1 MGISK
6 ISFFQAEDTLL
17 YSPLKLAK
25 EQGIFASMFRKHSV
39 DGSIPEIEII
49 SRNGDEEAVNS
60 LFDASSSND
69 DEIRIAI
76 ADPRAIFTVNKSS
89 EDELRIVGQI
99 ITKFPFW
106 IISAGSTKGELLC
119 PDKNYVTADA
129 CASYY
134 KSAHHN
140 ISLKHINEFN
150 VVDVV
155 KNKNGWGLTGQID
168 KIFENNIKIEAHMAS
183 DMHGLPD
190 NFSPL
195 VSVLITRKSVCKLY
209 GKSVLP
215 IVLESIMNAIIIL
228 YSSQE
233 IAETTIKN
241 IASNLNT
248 DVVKKIAKVIRSDKF
263 YPHTLDINESDWIDT
278 FNFYFDRTI
287 KFYDETFFPDLKIAS
302 QDATKREDVLRK
314 YYNVFYNGTSARIVE
329 RNLIEEFGVTCSTF
343 DTGIDKYIKDRKRDR
358 HRLWMSTYGPFWLVL
373 SLILLGIGTE
383 LLAIYNIFFNS
394 GNDYKEIIPWILS
407 AVSVL
412 IGLLSF
418 YFGPAKSSILNNVKN
433 GRYLKNS
440 KARRR
445 KSK

>member
-1 MGISK
+1 MGISR
-6 ISFFQAEDTLL
+6 ITFYQAEDTML

-25 EQGIFASMFRKHSV
+25 EQGIFASMFRKHGG

-49 SRNGDEEAVNS
+49 SRSGDEEAVNS
-60 LFDASSSND
+60 LFDFSSSNN
-69 DEIRIAI
+69 DEIKIAI

-89 EDELRIVGQI
+89 EDELRVVGQV

-106 IISAGSTKGELLC
+106 IISSGSTNGKLYC
-119 PDKNYVTADA
+119 PNRSYVTADA

-134 KSAHHN
+134 RSAHHN
-140 ISLKHINEFN
+140 VVLKHINEFN
-150 VVDVV
+150 VVDEV
-155 KNKNGWGLTGQID
+155 KRVNGWGLTGQID
-168 KIFENNIKIEAHMAS
+168 RIFEKDITIEAHMAS

-215 IVLESIMNAIIIL
+215 IVLESVMNAIIIL

-233 IAETTIKN
+233 IAETTIKS
-241 IASNLNT
+241 IAPNMNA

-287 KFYDETFFPDLKIAS
+287 EFYDETFFPDLKIAS
-302 QDATKREDVLRK
+302 QEAAKRDAVLRK
-314 YYNVFYNGTSARIVE
+314 YYNIFYNGISARIVE

-373 SLILLGIGTE
+373 SLVLLGVGTE

-394 GNDYKEIIPWILS
+394 SNDYKEIIPWILS
-407 AVSVL
+407 AVSII

-418 YFGPAKSSILNNVKN
+418 YFGPAKSSILNSVKN
-433 GRYLKNS
+433 GRYIFKNN
-440 KARRR
+440 KARRKR
-445 KSK
+445 